1 MNIPTL
7 VAAKPTE
14 INAVYDKFWVSE
26 VIISSDQ
33 IGGQLT
39 ARVRLT
45 KFRDT
50 PGGLE
55 KCPDADT
62 WLTVNDLMS
71 AADDDQDLAAAVA
84 AIVAAIQKVGR
95 QEGAIA

>member
-7 VAAKPTE
+7 VAASPTE

-26 VIISSDQ
+26 VIISSEQ
-33 IGGQLT
+33 IGGQVT
-39 ARVRLT
+39 ARVKLT

-50 PGGLE
+50 ADGVEKSPGAE
-55 KCPDADT
+55 T
-62 WLTVNDLMS
+62 WLTVNDLME
-71 AADDDQDLAAAVA
+71 AADGDQDLAAAVG

-95 QEGAIA
+95 QEGEIA